1 MEVLLREGRQA
12 GATIEYYDREASVR
26 VVTVGSAPDQTIQ
39 LLGEVAPRHATIS
52 GRAGAARIECAGK
65 SRVRVNGKAV
75 RSARLSAGDRVELA
89 GHRLEIIE
97 PPAGFDL
104 GVQVTVD
111 ANVRAS
117 AFEGAF
123 QTRLSQTLL
132 GNRSVAWL
140 LLAAVLVV
148 GFAIPAYLSRTETGE
163 SVIPWPLDDQI
174 WSTGALL
181 PGHQLTIGSECSA
194 CHTEFFQ
201 RVRDEQCT
209 TCHTDVRDHVADFVA
224 AGVRSDRCATCHKE
238 HNDPQQYLIVRRGA
252 LCTNC
257 HSQPISV
264 PPETSLDAVT
274 GFAESAHPP
283 FDVHLLA
290 YREVGAANGLPF
302 VWDDRIESPENAIE
316 QSNLKFPHDVHLNPQ
331 KVLRPRDS
339 SALGCGDCH
348 VLSSDRE
355 HFAPVQM
362 ETHCRDCHD
371 LRFDEENRERELPHG
386 TPSEVVYTLKGY
398 FYSKFNDP
406 AARPDA
412 QRRRTLRPR
421 RDDDCSSAP
430 NDCAVA
436 ATAAE
441 IVSQFNTRGC
451 VTCHVVEDNGNA
463 NVEQRF
469 DVRPVRLQSDYF
481 PASNFPHDK
490 HLTQGGAVGDEAC
503 ATCHASPMSN
513 DATDVL
519 IPGIGK
525 CAECHGDPTVPNK
538 VVLECGSC
546 HSYHPHASA
555 VRTTP
560 VE

>member
-1 MEVLLREGRQA
+1 MEILLRERRGV
-12 GATIEYYDREASVR
+12 GAAVEYHDREVTAR
-26 VVTVGSAPDQTIQ
+26 VVTIGSAPNQTIQ
-39 LLGEVAPRHATIS
+39 LLGEVAPQHATIS
-52 GRAGAARIECAGK
+52 GNSGAARLDCTGK
-65 SRVRVNGKAV
+65 NRVRVNGKAV
-75 RSARLSAGDRVELA
+75 RSARLAAGDRVELA
-89 GHRLEIIE
+89 GHQLEIIE
-97 PPAGFDL
+97 APAGFDL
-104 GVQVTVD
+104 GLQVTVD
-111 ANVRAS
+111 AKVRTS

-123 QTRLSQTLL
+123 QTHLSQTLL

-140 LLAAVLVV
+140 LLAMVILGGLVV
-148 GFAIPAYLSRTETGE
+148 PAYLSHTESTP
-163 SVIPWPLDDQI
+163 SVTAWPLDDRI

-181 PGHQLTIGSECSA
+181 PAHELTIGTECSA
-194 CHTEFFQ
+194 CHTDFFQ
-201 RVRDEQCT
+201 RVRDEQCA

-224 AGVRSDRCATCHKE
+224 AGVQPDRCATCHKE
-238 HNDPQQYLIVRRGA
+238 HNDPQYLIVRRGA
-252 LCTNC
+252 LCTDC
-257 HSQPISV
+257 HSQPIAV
-264 PPETSLDAVT
+264 PPQTSLDAVT
-274 GFAESAHPP
+274 GFAESTHPP

-290 YREVGAANGLPF
+290 YREGGAANGLPF

-316 QSNLKFPHDVHLNPQ
+316 QSNLKFPHDLHLDPQ

-339 SALGCGDCH
+339 VALGCGDCH

-406 AARPDA
+406 AARPAA

-421 RDDDCSSAP
+421 RDDDCASAP

-481 PASNFPHDK
+481 PASHFPHDK

-503 ATCHASPMSN
+503 ATCHTSPTSN
-513 DATDVL
+513 DAADVL
-519 IPGIGK
+519 IPGIAT
-525 CAECHGDPTVPNK
+525 CADCHGDSTVPGK
-538 VVLECGSC
+538 VVLECISC
-546 HSYHPHASA
+546 HSYHPHAPA
-555 VRTTP
+555 VRTTA